1 VNDGHENN
9 DEVPPEWRERD
20 AAARAERMREEAE
33 VQRRRSEAVSKLKV
47 ASGIPELFL
56 DIIEGSA
63 FQATPATAEVE
74 RGSFKILVLAG
85 KPGNGKTVAACR
97 WLLDGLHAQRP
108 PLFVTAARLSRWDRY
123 DSSAMD
129 RLLLA
134 SRLVL
139 DDLGEEFNDTKGNF
153 LAVLDETVCDRLS
166 NKRATIVTT
175 NLDVEQFTSRYGVRI
190 RDRIRESGRWVGFA
204 QPSMR
209 GAPDAAID
217 NGPLLR
223 PGAAHGRRGM
233 A

>member
-1 VNDGHENN
+1 MN
-9 DEVPPEWRERD
+9 DEHEIVEDVPPEWRERD
-20 AAARAERMREEAE
+20 AAARAERIREEAE
-33 VQRRRSEAVSKLKV
+33 AQRQRLQAVSKLKV
-47 ASGIPELFL
+47 ASGIPEMFL
-56 DIIEGSA
+56 DIIEGST
-63 FQATPATAEVE
+63 FKPTVATSEVE
-74 RGSFKILVLAG
+74 RAGFKILVLAG

-123 DSSAMD
+123 NNAEMD

-134 SRLVL
+134 PRLVL
-139 DDLGEEFNDTKGNF
+139 DDLGEEYNDTKGNF

-166 NKRATIVTT
+166 NKRATIITT
-175 NLDVEQFTSRYGVRI
+175 NLDVDQFTARYGVRI

-204 QPSMR
+204 EPSMR

-223 PGAAHGRRGM
+223 PGAAHGRRGV